1 MRTPGVRTFED
12 SARRTWTPS
21 LSPSSGLSALRLSG
35 PRCSGRRG
43 SRCPLASGCWSA
55 PGSPVGGVPR
65 DQASPRAGRDDPLRP
80 SGAPP
85 RTPAL
90 HTVSEAGSAGGARPS
105 EKTGGVTDPPP
116 IALLDW
122 LRSQLA
128 HYAFDVV
135 ALYRDRDD
143 PSHWPLRADGP
154 DDLRRKLGEAEHFL
168 PLPKEPAALANI
180 IEVSLVDFLMERAEE
195 ARGID
200 AARGTERGYPDLEFS
215 GDALGGYFA
224 VDVKVARRKPVKKG
238 ASRQTQSRI
247 TLYTGNTYFR
257 YPTLHWPGTFRP
269 FADYAQHLDVIA
281 IYTLDEERFSRVADL
296 EIIVQ
301 EPWRIGSRQRSSTT
315 REYLGAV
322 TSIDDLREGRGE
334 FATEAEFYAFW
345 RKHPFRI
352 GRAVQQQLD
361 RLIAESGTP
370 PPAT

>member
-1 MRTPGVRTFED
+1 VSD
-12 SARRTWTPS
+12 
-21 LSPSSGLSALRLSG
+21 
-35 PRCSGRRG
+35 
-43 SRCPLASGCWSA
+43 
-55 PGSPVGGVPR
+55 
-65 DQASPRAGRDDPLRP
+65 
-80 SGAPP
+80 APP
-85 RTPAL
+85 IT
-90 HTVSEAGSAGGARPS
+90 
-105 EKTGGVTDPPP
+105 
-116 IALLDW
+116 LLDW

-128 HYAFDVV
+128 DHAFDVV

-143 PSHWPLRADGP
+143 PSHWPFRADGP
-154 DDLRRKLGEAEHFL
+154 DDLRRKLGETDHFL

-180 IEVSLVDFLMERAEE
+180 IEVSLVDFLMDRAGETTGV
-195 ARGID
+195 A

-215 GDALGGYFA
+215 GDAVAGFFA
-224 VDVKVARRKPVKKG
+224 VDVKVARRKPVKRG
-238 ASRQTQSRI
+238 ESRQTQSRI

-301 EPWRIGSRQRSSTT
+301 EPWRIASRQRSSTT

-322 TSIDDLREGRGE
+322 TSIDGLREGRGE

-352 GRAVQQQLD
+352 GRAAQQQLD
-361 RLIAESGTP
+361 RLIAESGKP
-370 PPAT
+370 PPPI